1 MIKARKRFGQN
12 FLVDQGLIGKI
23 IRSFDTR
30 PGEQVIEIGPGQGAL
45 TEHLVNTGCDLTLVE
60 IDRDLA
66 NLLTE
71 RFPDVHLINEDIL
84 KADLPA
90 VISEPPVRVI
100 GNLPYNISTPLMFR
114 LFKHLELFRDMHFML
129 QLEVVNRMTA
139 EPSTKSYGRLS
150 IMTQLY
156 CHAEKLFEVP
166 PEAFNPRPKV
176 QSAIVRLEPRNKM
189 AEVDADVIEPMLIQ
203 AFSSRRKTIRNA
215 LKGLI
220 SESELESL
228 GLSPTLRPENLS
240 VEDYIACSNLIS
252 ARS

>member
-1 MIKARKRFGQN
+1 MIKPRKRFGQN

-30 PGEQVIEIGPGQGAL
+30 PGEQVVEIGPGQGAL

-66 NLLTE
+66 DLLAE
-71 RFPDVHLINEDIL
+71 RFPNVNLMNEDVL

-114 LFKHLELFRDMHFML
+114 LFKHLELFHDMHFML

-139 EPSTKSYGRLS
+139 EPSTKNYGRLS

-156 CHAEKLFEVP
+156 CQAEKLFEVP

-176 QSAIVRLEPRNKM
+176 QSAIVRLEPRHRI
-189 AEVDADVIEPMLIQ
+189 AQVDTGVIEPMLIQ

>member
-1 MIKARKRFGQN
+1 MIKPRKRFGQN

-30 PGEQVIEIGPGQGAL
+30 PGEQVVEIGPGQGAL

-66 NLLTE
+66 DLLAE
-71 RFPDVHLINEDIL
+71 RFPNVNSINEDVL

-114 LFKHLELFRDMHFML
+114 LFKHLELFHDMHFML

-156 CHAEKLFEVP
+156 CQAEKLFEVP

-176 QSAIVRLEPRNKM
+176 QSAIVRLEPRHRI
-189 AEVDADVIEPMLIQ
+189 AQVDTGVIEPMLIQ